1 MISVLTS
8 RIGKLL
14 IPLLL
19 LAAAGFAIANF
30 SVLTEQ
36 WQSLLSN
43 TLPIISLTIGLF
55 LCIQFSRSRY
65 ILLLGLLITV
75 ALLSD
80 SFQSLLTTL
89 QYELLI
95 SAAMINGLLFSLT
108 KDRNLLSIHGVLRV
122 GFIGIQVAFFAYLS
136 HQHSDALASLINTP
150 LFTLPSD
157 WQAYNKLP
165 NTLLI
170 ITASVCLLHLLL
182 SLVLNDSLQS
192 IFFGCQLGILGMAS
206 GYQSDMMVPFLLS
219 SCSLMV
225 VLSVLMD
232 SYHMAY
238 RDELTGLPSRR
249 ALNQLMLSL
258 GRNYTIAMM
267 DIDHFKKFN
276 DTHGHDVGDEV
287 LRMVATKVGKV
298 TGGGKPF
305 RFGGEEFTVVFPGKS
320 MDQVNDHLE
329 ELREVI
335 DHYEMIARTAKRP
348 KNDNSKDKDR
358 HKAHRGKGRN
368 TPPPLSVAISI
379 GLAERNTQLKKPE
392 QVLKAAD
399 EALYRAK
406 KGGRNRIS
414 R

>member
-1 MISVLTS
+1 LISVLTS

-136 HQHSDALASLINTP
+136 HQH
-150 LFTLPSD
+150 
-157 WQAYNKLP
+157 
-165 NTLLI
+165 
-170 ITASVCLLHLLL
+170 
-182 SLVLNDSLQS
+182 
-192 IFFGCQLGILGMAS
+192 
-206 GYQSDMMVPFLLS
+206 
-219 SCSLMV
+219 
-225 VLSVLMD
+225 
-232 SYHMAY
+232 
-238 RDELTGLPSRR
+238 
-249 ALNQLMLSL
+249 
-258 GRNYTIAMM
+258 
-267 DIDHFKKFN
+267 
-276 DTHGHDVGDEV
+276 
-287 LRMVATKVGKV
+287 
-298 TGGGKPF
+298 
-305 RFGGEEFTVVFPGKS
+305 
-320 MDQVNDHLE
+320 
-329 ELREVI
+329 
-335 DHYEMIARTAKRP
+335 
-348 KNDNSKDKDR
+348 
-358 HKAHRGKGRN
+358 
-368 TPPPLSVAISI
+368 
-379 GLAERNTQLKKPE
+379 
-392 QVLKAAD
+392 
-399 EALYRAK
+399 
-406 KGGRNRIS
+406 
-414 R
+414 